1 MRDMNHHE
9 SNGSAPDR
17 ERRTLLVGLSATL
30 PAMAIAPMSG
40 CATAASSISARPE
53 ASTDLTELGA
63 TDAVRMIRNG
73 ELSAESYVGR
83 LLAQQE
89 RLKSLNTVTWVD
101 RDRALQ
107 AGRAVDQARAQGKPL
122 GPIAGLPLIV
132 KDNIDTVGF
141 PTSAGTPSLK
151 NHRPKADAPVMQRL
165 YAQGALLLAKANMH
179 ELAIGGTS
187 SNAAFGPVRNPYDP
201 RRIPGGSSGGTA
213 AALAARIAPA
223 GLGTDTA
230 GSVRIPAAFSGISA
244 LRPTTAGG
252 RGAYSVEGVVPLV
265 LELDTIGPMARTVAD
280 VALLDSAITGRA
292 VPQPA
297 ALRGLRIGIARG
309 AYWEDLESAVA
320 DTLASAMARLRDAGV
335 TFVDIDMRSLSQRA
349 LDLYNTI
356 YLAGFGRD
364 LGTWLGANA
373 PGLSLQQL
381 VQQIASRDVQGRF
394 NPAPTPT
401 SAEALVK
408 ARGETLPQLL
418 REYEAVFRSNGVVA
432 LAYPTEPIVA
442 PLILE
447 DGDRGEATIELN
459 GRQVNRSLQLIR
471 NTRQTGGLG
480 LPGVAVPAGLS
491 AQGLPVGLELDGL
504 PRSDAAL
511 LGVGMALERALGPL
525 PGPRLVG

>member
-1 MRDMNHHE
+1 MEPR
-9 SNGSAPDR
+9 
-17 ERRTLLVGLSATL
+17 
-30 PAMAIAPMSG
+30 
-40 CATAASSISARPE
+40 
-53 ASTDLTELGA
+53 DLTELGA

-73 ELSAESYVGR
+73 ELSAERYVGR

-89 RLKSLNTVTWVD
+89 RLESLNTVTWVD

-107 AGRAVDQARAQGKPL
+107 AGRAVDQDRAQGKPL
-122 GPIAGLPLIV
+122 GPLAGLPLIV

-151 NHRPKADAPVMQRL
+151 NHRPRADAPVMQRL
-165 YAQGALLLAKANMH
+165 HAQGALLLAKANMH

-201 RRIPGGSSGGTA
+201 RRIAGGSSGGTA

-230 GSVRIPAAFSGISA
+230 GSVRIPAAFCGISS

-252 RGAYSVEGVVPLV
+252 RGAYSVEGVVPVV

-297 ALRGLRIGIARG
+297 ALRGLRIGVARG
-309 AYWEDLESAVA
+309 AYWDDLEPAVT

-381 VQQIASRDVQGRF
+381 VQQIASRDVQDRF

-401 SAEALVK
+401 SAEALAK

-418 REYEAVFRSNGVVA
+418 REYEAVFRDNAVVA

-447 DGDRGEATIELN
+447 DGDRAEATIELN
-459 GRQVNRSLQLIR
+459 GRQVNRRLLLVR

-480 LPGVAVPAGLS
+480 LPGVALPAGLS

-504 PRSDAAL
+504 PGSDATL
-511 LGVGMALERALGPL
+511 LAVGMALERALGPL
-525 PGPRLVG
+525 PAPGLVG